1 MRPKAAIRRATTS
14 ASEAALHPGQYVREK
29 GLIPAKMSV
38 TEAAKVIG
46 ISRPGVSN
54 FLNGKVSTTPEMAT
68 RIERAFGIP
77 AQTLLDMQAAYDAAQ
92 AKEKGTPANAKTY
105 VPPFLAIKA
114 NSIEAWASHNNIPA
128 RIRLAVF
135 LRTLVHSTGIGLT
148 KVDFPGNDD
157 AERPG
162 WDGIVESSEATPWVP
177 QGLSGWEFG
186 TTENVKSKADGD
198 FAKSVKAHSKEDR
211 EKTTFVFVTPRRW
224 PGKDEWTK
232 GAKAKKVWKDVR
244 AYDASDLEQ
253 WIAQS
258 LAAQTWFANETLTPA
273 EDVRTLDKC
282 WSDWAD
288 VATPPLTGALFD
300 SAIEAG
306 KRKILSRLS
315 KEPDGPIIVTADSVQ
330 EALAFIS
337 QLLGERG
344 GPELTTFRDRV
355 LVFDKPGVL
364 PRLAQGAKTFIPVAA
379 TREVERELAPYS
391 RSMHSIVV
399 YPRNAANSDPDI
411 ILEPVPHETFRKALE
426 EMKKDRDEVS
436 RLANAS
442 GRSLTV
448 LRRQLSDVPAVRTPA
463 WAAEQKIAERLIPFL
478 FVGAWNAR
486 NETDKEALSLLAGR
500 PHEDLEKDLQALA
513 QLDDAPVWQIGHFRG
528 VVSKIDLLY
537 AIARWITDP
546 DLKRYFSMARMVLGE
561 DDPSLDLAEEE
572 RWAASIH
579 GKVRE
584 FSGAFREGI
593 SETLVLLA
601 VHGNN
606 LFKLRLGVDTEIE
619 AANVVRD
626 LLDSPLTTRKLAAHD
641 RDLPTYAEAAPDTFL
656 SIIERDLKSDQPEVL
671 GLLRPVDRSNF
682 WGHPSRTG
690 LLWAL
695 EGLSWN
701 PTTLPRAAMILARL
715 AQVEITDN
723 WVNKPTH
730 SLESIFRAWMP
741 QTAAS
746 HDERVNVMKA
756 LAERFPNVAWSLC
769 VAQFGGHSQV
779 GDYSHKPR
787 WRPDGYG
794 FGEPFPTYGPIW
806 KFQRVMVEMA
816 LSWKDHSAGMLS
828 DLVERLHALDDG
840 YQARVWGLVEAW
852 AKTASDADKAILR
865 EKIRISTLSRR
876 AARRAKKNADAASLT
891 ATARKAYAALEPSD
905 LLNKHAWLFK
915 DNWVEESAD
924 EIHDDEEID
933 FRKREERIRKLRV
946 DALQEVLAQ
955 RGIAGILE
963 LATRGK
969 AAGQIGW
976 LIAQDVLSEDEL
988 KSILVLAFEPILA
1001 GAEEAFPQRNLA
1013 AGALRSQMDE
1023 KKREAIIKGI
1033 TAKLSDED
1041 AARVLLLAPFRK
1053 PTWALVD
1060 QLNEAGRAIYWK
1072 EVAPDW
1078 IHDSDVEN
1086 NEAVERLLTASR
1098 PRAAFAC
1105 AHYHPE
1111 KLGAELLYR
1120 LLSEVAK
1127 GGNEQSGHYQ
1137 LEEYAIEQAFKFIDS
1152 SPDLT
1157 PDQKAGLEFA
1167 YLEVLARPWDS
1178 RENSYGIPNL
1188 ERYIEQHPE
1197 VFVQAIAWGYK
1208 RNDEGKDPPE
1218 LQVPENDVKNVARR
1232 AHKLLDGMTHIPGH
1246 DARGDFEKDRL
1257 PKWIATV
1264 RQSCAELS
1272 RLEIGDSCLGKLLS
1286 HAPIGADGVWP
1297 SEPVRQVMEDIQ
1309 SEEMMRGAHT
1319 GVYNSRGVHWR
1330 GEGGDQERELA
1341 AKYRKWGEALQFSH
1355 PFVAS
1360 NLLMKL
1366 AKTYEYE
1373 ASGHDT
1379 EAGIRRRLR

>member
-1 MRPKAAIRRATTS
+1 MSPKSAAGRRS
-14 ASEAALHPGQYVREK
+14 AAHSEAVLHPGQFVRETK
-29 GLIPAKMSV
+29 LEPAGMSV

-54 FLNGKVSTTPEMAT
+54 FLNGKVSATPEMAT

-77 AQTLLDMQAAYDAAQ
+77 AKKLLDMQAAYDAAQ
-92 AKEKGTPANAKTY
+92 AKEKGAPANAKTY
-105 VPPFLAIKA
+105 VPPFLSIKA
-114 NSIEAWASHNNIPA
+114 NSIEAWASHNIPA
-128 RIRLAVF
+128 RIRLSVF
-135 LRTLVHSTGIGLT
+135 LRTLVHSTGVGLS

-157 AERPG
+157 AERAG
-162 WDGIVESSEATPWVP
+162 WDGVVEASEATPWIP
-177 QGLSGWEFG
+177 QGSSGWEFG
-186 TTENVKSKADGD
+186 TTENVKRKADGD
-198 FAKSVKAHSKEDR
+198 FAKSVNAHSR
-211 EKTTFVFVTPRRW
+211 EERENTTFVFVTPRRW
-224 PGKDEWTK
+224 PGKNEWIAT
-232 GAKAKKVWKDVR
+232 AKAKNVWKEVR

-253 WIAQS
+253 WLAQS
-258 LAAQTWFANETLTPA
+258 LAGQAWFANETLIPA
-273 EDVRTLDKC
+273 EDIRSLDKC

-288 VATPPLTGALFD
+288 VAKPPLTGALFD
-300 SAIEAG
+300 SAIEVA
-306 KRKILSRLS
+306 KRKMLSRLS
-315 KEPDGPIIVTADSVQ
+315 KEPDGPIIITADSAQ

-344 GPELTTFRDRV
+344 GPELAVFRDRV

-364 PRLAQGAKTFIPVAA
+364 PRLAQGAQTFIAVTV
-379 TREVERELAPYS
+379 TREVERELGPFS
-391 RSMHSIVV
+391 KSLHSIVV
-399 YPRNAANSDPDI
+399 SPRNAANADPDI
-411 ILEPVPHETFRKALE
+411 ILEPVPYETFRKGLE

-442 GRSLTV
+442 GKSLTV
-448 LRRQLSDVPAVRTPA
+448 LRRQLSDVPAVRTPT
-463 WAAEQKIAERLIPFL
+463 WAASQNTAERLVPFL
-478 FVGAWNAR
+478 FVGAWNTQ

-500 PHEDLEKDLQALA
+500 PYEDLEKDLQALA
-513 QLDDAPVWQIGHFRG
+513 QLDDAPVWSVGHFRG

-537 AIARWITDP
+537 AIAGAITAA
-546 DLKRYFSMARMVLGE
+546 DLKERYFSMARMVLGE
-561 DDPSLDLAEEE
+561 DDPSLDLAEDE

-606 LFKLRLGVDTEIE
+606 LFKTRLGIDTEIE
-619 AANVVRD
+619 AAHVVQD
-626 LLDSPLTTRKLAAHD
+626 LLTPLTSRKLEAND
-641 RDLPTYAEAAPDTFL
+641 RDLPTYAEAVPDTFL
-656 SIIERDLKSDQPEVL
+656 SIIERDLKSAQPEVL
-671 GLLRPVDRSNF
+671 GLLRPVDRSSF

-701 PTTLPRAAMILARL
+701 PATLPRAAMILARL

-741 QTAAS
+741 QTAAN
-746 HDERVNVMKA
+746 HDERVSVMKA
-756 LAERFPNVAWSLC
+756 LAERFPDVAWTLC

-794 FGEPFPTYGPIW
+794 FGEPFPTYDPIW
-806 KFQRVMVEMA
+806 KFQREMVEMA
-816 LSWKDHSAGMLS
+816 LNWKGHSVGMLS

-852 AKTASDADKAILR
+852 AKNASDADKAILR

-876 AARRAKKNADAASLT
+876 AARRAKKDANAASLT
-891 ATARKAYAALEPSD
+891 ATAKKAYAALEPSD

-924 EIHDDEEID
+924 EIHGDEEID
-933 FRKREERIRKLRV
+933 FRKREERIRRLRV
-946 DALQEVLAQ
+946 EALQEVRAQ
-955 RGIAGILE
+955 RGIEGILE
-963 LATRGK
+963 LAKRGK

-976 LIAQDVLSEDEL
+976 LTAQEVLSEDEL
-988 KSILVLAFEPILA
+988 RSLLVLSFKPILT
-1001 GAEEAFPQRNLA
+1001 GVEEAFPERNLA
-1013 AGALRSQMDE
+1013 AGALRSHMDE
-1023 KKREAIIKGI
+1023 KKREAITKGI

-1041 AARVLLLAPFRK
+1041 TARVLLLAPFRK
-1053 PTWALVD
+1053 PTWTLVD
-1060 QLNEAGRAIYWK
+1060 GLDEHGQAIYWK

-1078 IHDSDVEN
+1078 IHDSDTEN
-1086 NEAVERLLTASR
+1086 NEAVERLLKAQR

-1105 AHYHPE
+1105 AHYHPD

-1137 LEEYAIEQAFKFIDS
+1137 LEEYAIEQAFKSLDS
-1152 SPDLT
+1152 APDLT
-1157 PDQKAGLEFA
+1157 TDQKAGLEFA
-1167 YLEVLARPWDS
+1167 YLDVLARPWDS

-1188 ERYIEQHPE
+1188 ERHIEQHPE

-1208 RNDEGKDPPE
+1208 RNDAGKDPPE
-1218 LQVPENDVKNVARR
+1218 LQVPEANVKNVARQ
-1232 AHKLLDGMTHIPGH
+1232 AHKLFDGMTRIPGH
-1246 DARGDFEKDRL
+1246 DARDEFEKDRL
-1257 PKWIATV
+1257 PKWVATV
-1264 RQSCAELS
+1264 RRSCAELS
-1272 RLEIGDSCLGKLLS
+1272 RPEIGDICLGKLLS
-1286 HAPIGADGVWP
+1286 HAPIDADGVWP

-1355 PFVAS
+1355 PFVSS
-1360 NLLMKL
+1360 NLLMRL
-1366 AKTYEYE
+1366 AKTYEHE
-1373 ASGHDT
+1373 ANSHDT